1 MFIRYAICPIT
12 GLEIVPCSK
21 SDETFDGDKY
31 IIPSISEKLLV
42 SISNN
47 VLQDQKSRNALIEH
61 RDKFVKNL
69 QMISKL
75 REETF
80 VSQGNWWLFVK

>member
-1 MFIRYAICPIT
+1 MITHYTICPIT
-12 GLEIVPCSK
+12 GLEIVPYTE
-21 SDETFDGDKY
+21 SDENFNGYRY

-47 VLQDQKSRNALIEH
+47 VLLNQESRSALIEH
-61 RDKFVKNL
+61 REKFVKNL

-75 REETF
+75 RQETN
-80 VSQGNWWLFVK
+80 VSSGNWWLFVK